1 MVHDHQPVHGGD
13 GGEAV
18 GNGDHRLAGH
28 QVIELLLDRLLHL
41 RVQGA
46 GGLVEDKDRR
56 VLQQHAGDGDALALA
71 TGKLYAAF
79 TNMCRV
85 ALAAL
90 QVLKPSDELVGLR
103 FFGGGDGRCIARPRP
118 AVEDVVTDGAVQ
130 QGGVLCHH
138 TDLRPEAVLG
148 DVRDILAIDQDAAGF
163 EVVEAQQQVDQC
175 RFACAGAANQSH
187 LLTGPDPQGEVMDHA
202 AASTRADL
210 CGATVVKAHVL
221 KADFTGA
228 HYERPA
234 VEPVNDKIWATD
246 GLNALL
252 HDANVFEDAGDYPQD
267 PPGHADDAQHE
278 AGHGGDGTDR
288 DEPLAPQPYRQAGR
302 RHHQTAIERI
312 EHELHRCL
320 QAQRRLV
327 LRHLILE
334 RVAGIG
340 ILPIGVG
347 EQLDG
352 ENIGVTV
359 DDAPNQHGP
368 RLGSFRGTLF
378 DARHK
383 VKEGAAVGHEPHDQR
398 KQEAPIGGGKHHR
411 RADPL
416 YCRVP
421 DGIDQLH
428 DGIAQRRCRLHEFV
442 GHTTSKVVLKET
454 EALAQDV
461 AMCLPTHAV
470 GDGGADQLV
479 LDEVVAGR
487 HDGSRDHGDERH
499 PQQDRPMP

>member
-1 MVHDHQPVHGGD
+1 MDKARSRWSPHAAARVDPPRPLLRLRSLGRHLLGQEAPGLACPKVGVEPAVADQPLVRALFDDAAAVHDHQPVHGGD
-13 GGEAV
+13 RGEAV

-56 VLQQHAGDGDALALA
+56 VLQQHAGDGDALAL
-71 TGKLYAAF
+71 TPGKLHAPF
-79 TNMCRV
+79 TNVCRV
-85 ALAAL
+85 ALATL

-103 FFGGGDGRCIARPRP
+103 LFGGGDGRCFARPRP
-118 AVEDVVTDGAVQ
+118 TVENVVTDGAVQ

-175 RFACAGAANQSH
+175 RFARAGAANQSH

-252 HDANVFEDAGDYPQD
+252 HDANVFEDAGDYP
-267 PPGHADDAQHE
+267 
-278 AGHGGDGTDR
+278 
-288 DEPLAPQPYRQAGR
+288 
-302 RHHQTAIERI
+302 
-312 EHELHRCL
+312 
-320 QAQRRLV
+320 
-327 LRHLILE
+327 
-334 RVAGIG
+334 
-340 ILPIGVG
+340 
-347 EQLDG
+347 
-352 ENIGVTV
+352 
-359 DDAPNQHGP
+359 
-368 RLGSFRGTLF
+368 
-378 DARHK
+378 
-383 VKEGAAVGHEPHDQR
+383 
-398 KQEAPIGGGKHHR
+398 
-411 RADPL
+411 
-416 YCRVP
+416 
-421 DGIDQLH
+421 
-428 DGIAQRRCRLHEFV
+428 
-442 GHTTSKVVLKET
+442 
-454 EALAQDV
+454 
-461 AMCLPTHAV
+461 
-470 GDGGADQLV
+470 
-479 LDEVVAGR
+479 
-487 HDGSRDHGDERH
+487 
-499 PQQDRPMP
+499 